1 MYSKMREEQLHSHR
15 GVCCH
20 CGFCVR
26 EQARDQSFGEY
37 SLLFY
42 FIQMRLPYEL
52 VIMLDVCSQNWQNV
66 ARPSFCADM
75 LSSLYNL
82 TQSPMFYFATGILL
96 LVLFFW
102 YMASENDKMKRNAGT
117 FFILGLA
124 SFSIMSLFVN
134 GMHYGID
141 IRGGVE
147 LTLEVQP
154 KLDDQT
160 GMPTPPTEE
169 DMQQACNILEE
180 RLNSTGTSEVQI
192 IHTNNKIL
200 IQIPQQD
207 TKDEKANKEKI
218 DAMVSMLTRMAKL
231 ELLAVHPESEKLIA
245 QMMSIDPATGKPL
258 VDFDAFIHNRNAY
271 LAAQKVGDNSKRM
284 PVLRIPAKMG
294 LNDYQV
300 LPNPVTDDETGQPV
314 LDAEGNQVMRFFVLQ
329 KPHAAMQQDVYI
341 TGKEVSAAHP
351 DYSRRGYVNVTLNRT
366 GAGRMGRL
374 TGKMVKGRD
383 RLAVVLN
390 GQVKCAPVVQATL
403 SKDFQIS
410 GLNGKGEAEDISK
423 ALANPLSSDLKVEG
437 RKDVSAQLGQ
447 SALEQGTF
455 AGIVGL
461 LAVFVFCYWYYRTAG
476 IVAMVG
482 LALNATTLVGLM
494 SLFGFVLTLP
504 GIAGIVLTMGMAV
517 DANVLIYERMREE
530 RAAGRSFLVS
540 LRVAY
545 DKAFSAI
552 WDSNITSLITAV
564 ILFWL
569 ASGSIKGFAV
579 TTSVGI
585 ITSLIGAIVVTR
597 VLFFWAEHTGMLR
610 EFTFSH
616 APFQNREFD
625 FMKWRKV
632 ALVCSLVVIV
642 GSLLYGVLVRR
653 DAALGIDFTG
663 GSTVTY
669 VLPTGSNVNY
679 REVEN
684 TVMSMKLSKLP
695 TVQEFNNAGSSRNI
709 KIRCAT
715 KDEASLIDRTLREKV
730 QGMQVIP
737 MPSIDEVSAS
747 LGSTF
752 FRTACWALLAG
763 LLGITIYLAVR
774 FEWSFAVGALFSTAH
789 DVLAILG
796 LVLVMGTE
804 LSIIHIGAF
813 LTVAGYSINDTI
825 VIFDRI
831 RERLRYA
838 EPKEDL
844 KDIINEAISSTLPRT
859 LLTSLSTLA
868 VLIALIALGGPAM
881 RDFSITMLLGILV
894 GTYSSIF
901 IAAPVIYMC
910 DRRNTL
916 VREVQEA
923 AQADSMV

>member
-1 MYSKMREEQLHSHR
+1 MPQ
-15 GVCCH
+15 
-20 CGFCVR
+20 F
-26 EQARDQSFGEY
+26 F
-37 SLLFY
+37 
-42 FIQMRLPYEL
+42 
-52 VIMLDVCSQNWQNV
+52 LD
-66 ARPSFCADM
+66 
-75 LSSLYNL
+75 L
-82 TQSPMFYFATGILL
+82 TQSPVFYFVTGLL
-96 LVLFFW
+96 LIALFFW

-117 FFILGLA
+117 FFIVGLA
-124 SFSIMSLFVN
+124 GFSILSLFIN

-154 KLDDQT
+154 KLDEQS
-160 GMPTPPTEE
+160 GQLAPPSEE

-192 IHTNNKIL
+192 LHSNNKIL

-207 TKDEKANKEKI
+207 TQDEERNREKI

-231 ELLAVHPESEKLIA
+231 ELLAVHPESDRLLAE
-245 QMMSIDPATGKPL
+245 MSSIDPNTGKPL
-258 VDFDAFIHNRNAY
+258 VDFDAYKQRRNAY
-271 LAAQKVGDNSKRM
+271 LAAQAAGDTKAKA
-284 PVLRIPAKMG
+284 PTIHIPAKMG
-294 LNDYQV
+294 LNSYQV
-300 LPNPVTDDETGQPV
+300 LPSPQVNDETGLPV
-314 LDAEGNQVMRFFVLQ
+314 LDKNGEQVVHFFVLQ

-341 TGKEVSAAHP
+341 TGKEVSSANP
-351 DYSRRGYVNVTLNRT
+351 DYSRRGYVSVVLNRT
-366 GAGRMGRL
+366 GAARMGQL
-374 TGKMVKGRD
+374 TGKMTKGRD

-390 GQVKCAPVVQATL
+390 GVVKCAPVVQSTL
-403 SKDFQIS
+403 HKDFSIS
-410 GLNGKGEAEDISK
+410 GLMGKGEPEDISK

-447 SALEQGTF
+447 SALEQGSF
-455 AGIVGL
+455 AGMVGMVG
-461 LAVFVFCYWYYRTAG
+461 VFLFCFWYYRTAG

-482 LALNATTLVGLM
+482 LSLNALALIGLM

-530 RAAGRSFLVS
+530 RAAGRPFIVS

-597 VLFFWAEHTGMLR
+597 VLFFWAEHLGLLGK
-610 EFTFSH
+610 EFKFSR
-616 APFQNREFD
+616 APFAGKVFD
-625 FMKWRKV
+625 FMKWRKL
-632 ALVCSLVVIV
+632 ALV
-642 GSLLYGVLVRR
+642 GSLAVIIGSLSYGVFVRG
-653 DAALGIDFTG
+653 DAVLGIDFTG
-663 GSTVTY
+663 GTSITY
-669 VLPTGSNVNY
+669 VLPADSK
-679 REVEN
+679 VEYKQVEDA
-684 TVMSMKLSKLP
+684 VMGMTLSKMP
-695 TVQEFNNAGSSRNI
+695 TVQEFANATDRNI

-715 KDEASLIDRTLREKV
+715 KEEAQQIDTMLREKV
-730 QGMQVIP
+730 PGMNEIVI
-737 MPSIDEVSAS
+737 PSIDEVSAS

-774 FEWSFAVGALFSTAH
+774 FEWSFAMGALISTAH
-789 DVLAILG
+789 DVLAIIG
-796 LVLVMGTE
+796 LVMLMGTE

-831 RERLRYA
+831 RESLRLA
-838 EPKEDL
+838 SPKDDL
-844 KDIINEAISSTLPRT
+844 KDIINEAINTTLPRT

-868 VLIALIALGGPAM
+868 VLVALIALGGPAM
-881 RDFSITMLLGILV
+881 RDFSITMVLGIFV

-910 DRRNTL
+910 DKRNNL
-916 VREVQEA
+916 VREVQQA
-923 AQADSMV
+923 AEVDTTV

>member
-1 MYSKMREEQLHSHR
+1 MPQFLI
-15 GVCCH
+15 
-20 CGFCVR
+20 
-26 EQARDQSFGEY
+26 D
-37 SLLFY
+37 
-42 FIQMRLPYEL
+42 
-52 VIMLDVCSQNWQNV
+52 
-66 ARPSFCADM
+66 
-75 LSSLYNL
+75 L
-82 TQSPMFYFATGILL
+82 TQSPFFYFITGLL
-96 LVLFFW
+96 LVVLFFW
-102 YMASENDKMKRNAGT
+102 YMAAENDKVKRNAGT
-117 FFILGLA
+117 CFILGLA
-124 SFSIMSLFVN
+124 FFSIMSLFVN

-154 KLDDQT
+154 KLDEQT
-160 GMPTPPTEE
+160 GQLTPPSEE

-192 IHTNNKIL
+192 LHSNNKIL

-207 TKDEKANKEKI
+207 SQDEEKNREKI
-218 DAMVSMLTRMAKL
+218 DAMVAMLTRMAKL
-231 ELLAVHPESEKLIA
+231 ELLAVHPESERIIA
-245 QMMSIDPATGKPL
+245 QMSSIDPATGAPM
-258 VDFDAFIHNRNAY
+258 VDFDAYIQKRKAY
-271 LAAQKVGDNSKRM
+271 LAAQAAGDTKAKA
-284 PVLRIPAKMG
+284 PTIHIPAKLG
-294 LNDYQV
+294 VPTYQV
-300 LPNPVTDDETGQPV
+300 LPEPLVDDETGEPV
-314 LDAEGNQVMRFFVLQ
+314 LDANGDQRIRFYVLQ

-341 TGKEVSAAHP
+341 TGKEVSSASP
-351 DYSRRGYVNVTLNRT
+351 DYSRRGHVSVVLNRT
-366 GAGRMGRL
+366 GASRMGQL
-374 TGKMVKGRD
+374 TGKMQKGRD

-390 GQVKCAPVVQATL
+390 SEVKCAPVVQATL
-403 SKDFQIS
+403 HKEFSIS
-410 GLNGKGEAEDISK
+410 GLMGKGEPEDISK

-455 AGIVGL
+455 AGLVGMVM
-461 LAVFVFCYWYYRTAG
+461 VFVFCFWYYRTAG
-476 IVAMVG
+476 MVAMVG
-482 LALNATTLVGLM
+482 LSLNALALIGLM

-530 RAAGRSFLVS
+530 RANGRPFIVA

-545 DKAFSAI
+545 EKAFSAI

-597 VLFFWAEHTGMLR
+597 VLFFWAEHLNLLGK
-610 EFTFSH
+610 EFSFSK
-616 APFQNREFD
+616 APFAGRQFD
-625 FMKWRKV
+625 FMKWRKL
-632 ALVCSLVVIV
+632 ALLASIVVIL
-642 GSLLYGVLVRR
+642 GSLSYGIFVRG
-653 DAALGIDFTG
+653 DKVLGIDFTG
-663 GSTVTY
+663 GTSVTY
-669 VLPTGSNVNY
+669 VLPSDSKVDY
-679 REVEN
+679 SQVES
-684 TVMSMKLSKLP
+684 TVMGMQLSKLP
-695 TVQEFNNAGSSRNI
+695 TVQEFSNATDRNI
-709 KIRCAT
+709 KIRCAD
-715 KDEASLIDRTLREKV
+715 KDEAALIDKTLREKV
-730 QGMQVIP
+730 PGMSDIVIP
-737 MPSIDEVSAS
+737 SVDEVSAS

-774 FEWSFAVGALFSTAH
+774 FEWSFAVGALISTAH
-789 DVLAILG
+789 DVLAIIG
-796 LVLVMGTE
+796 LVMLMGTE

-831 RERLRYA
+831 RESLRLA
-838 EPKEDL
+838 SPKDDL
-844 KDIINEAISSTLPRT
+844 KDIINEAINTTLPRT

-868 VLIALIALGGPAM
+868 VLVALIALGGPAM
-881 RDFSITMLLGILV
+881 RDFSITMLLGIFV
-894 GTYSSIF
+894 GTYSSVY

-916 VREVQEA
+916 VREVQQAAEA
-923 AQADSMV
+923 DASV

>member
-1 MYSKMREEQLHSHR
+1 MLQ
-15 GVCCH
+15 
-20 CGFCVR
+20 F
-26 EQARDQSFGEY
+26 
-37 SLLFY
+37 LLDLTKSPVFY
-42 FIQMRLPYEL
+42 FI
-52 VIMLDVCSQNWQNV
+52 
-66 ARPSFCADM
+66 
-75 LSSLYNL
+75 
-82 TQSPMFYFATGILL
+82 TGLL
-96 LVLFFW
+96 LVVLFFW

-117 FFILGLA
+117 FFIVGLA
-124 SFSIMSLFVN
+124 GFSILSLFVN

-154 KLDDQT
+154 KIDEQT
-160 GMPTPPTEE
+160 GQLTPPTEE

-192 IHTNNKIL
+192 LHSGNKIL

-207 TKDEKANKEKI
+207 TQDEERNREKI
-218 DAMVSMLTRMAKL
+218 EAMVSMLTRMAKL
-231 ELLAVHPESEKLIA
+231 ELLAVHPESAQLIA
-245 QMMSIDPATGKPL
+245 QMGSIDPATGKPG
-258 VDFDAFIHNRNAY
+258 VDFDEYRDKRTAY
-271 LAAQKVGDNSKRM
+271 LEAQKAGNTSMR
-284 PVLRIPAKMG
+284 PPALRIPTKYG
-294 LNDYQV
+294 LNNYQI
-300 LPNPVTDDETGQPV
+300 LPEPQVDDKTGEPI
-314 LDAEGNQVMRFFVLQ
+314 LDRQGKQVIHYHVLQ

-341 TGKEVSAAHP
+341 TGKEVASANP
-351 DYSRRGYVNVTLNRT
+351 DYARRGHVSVVLNRT
-366 GAGRMGRL
+366 GAGRMGQL
-374 TGKMVKGRD
+374 TGRMTKGRD

-390 GQVKCAPVVQATL
+390 GQVKCAPVVQDTL
-403 SKDFQIS
+403 HKEFSIS
-410 GLNGKGEAEDISK
+410 GLMGKGEPEDISK

-455 AGIVGL
+455 AGLVGM
-461 LAVFVFCYWYYRTAG
+461 AFVFLFCYWYYRTAG
-476 IVAMVG
+476 MVAMVG
-482 LALNATTLVGLM
+482 LSLNAIALIGLM

-530 RAAGRSFLVS
+530 RMAGRPFLVS

-545 DKAFSAI
+545 EKAFSAI
-552 WDSNITSLITAV
+552 WDSNITSLLTAV

-597 VLFFWAEHTGMLR
+597 VLFFWAEHLNLLGKD
-610 EFTFSH
+610 FKFAK
-616 APFQNREFD
+616 APFAGKSFD

-632 ALVCSLVVIV
+632 ALVGSIVVIF
-642 GSLLYGVLVRR
+642 GSLAYTVFVKR

-663 GSTVTY
+663 GTTMTY
-669 VLPTGSNVNY
+669 VIPADSEVDYTK
-679 REVEN
+679 VEN
-684 TVMSMKLSKLP
+684 LVMGTQLSKQP
-695 TVQEFNNAGSSRNI
+695 TVQEFQNATDRNI
-709 KIRCAT
+709 KIRVAT
-715 KDEASLIDRTLREKV
+715 KAEAAQLDTALRADV
-730 QGMQVIP
+730 PGMKAVPQ
-737 MPSIDEVSAS
+737 PSIDEVSAS

-763 LLGITIYLAVR
+763 LLGITIYLGVR
-774 FEWSFAVGALFSTAH
+774 FEWTFAVGALVSTAH
-789 DVLAILG
+789 DVLAIIG
-796 LVLVMGTE
+796 LVVVMGTE

-831 RERLRYA
+831 RESLRLA
-838 EPKEDL
+838 SPKDDL
-844 KDIINEAISSTLPRT
+844 KDIINEAINTTLPRT

-868 VLIALIALGGPAM
+868 VLVALIALGGPAM

-901 IAAPVIYMC
+901 IAAPVVYMC
-910 DRRNTL
+910 DRKNDL

-923 AQADSMV
+923 AQADTTV

>member
-1 MYSKMREEQLHSHR
+1 
-15 GVCCH
+15 
-20 CGFCVR
+20 
-26 EQARDQSFGEY
+26 
-37 SLLFY
+37 
-42 FIQMRLPYEL
+42 
-52 VIMLDVCSQNWQNV
+52 
-66 ARPSFCADM
+66 M
-75 LSSLYNL
+75 LSFFSEL
-82 TQSPMFYFATGILL
+82 TQSPFFYFTVGLL
-96 LVLFFW
+96 LVVLFFW
-102 YMASENDKMKRNAGT
+102 YLASENDKMKRNAGT
-117 FFILGLA
+117 FFIVGLA
-124 SFSIMSLFVN
+124 GFSILSLFVN

-154 KLDDQT
+154 KIDEQT
-160 GMPTPPTEE
+160 GHLTPPTEE

-192 IHTNNKIL
+192 LHSGNKIL

-207 TKDEKANKEKI
+207 SQDEERNREKI

-231 ELLAVHPESEKLIA
+231 ELLAVHPESDRLLA
-245 QMMSIDPATGKPL
+245 QMSSIDPATGKPM
-258 VDFDAFIHNRNAY
+258 VDFDAYREKRKAY
-271 LAAQKVGDNSKRM
+271 IEAQKAGNTTMRAPM
-284 PVLRIPAKMG
+284 LRIPAKFG
-294 LNDYQV
+294 LNDYQI
-300 LPNPVTDDETGQPV
+300 LPCPQINDETGLPV
-314 LDAEGNQVMRFFVLQ
+314 LDKHGEEIIHFFLLQ

-341 TGKEVSAAHP
+341 TGKEVSSAHP
-351 DYSRRGYVNVTLNRT
+351 DYTRKGYVSVVLNRT
-366 GAGRMGRL
+366 GASRMGQL

-390 GQVKCAPVVQATL
+390 GQVKCAPVVQSTL
-403 SKDFQIS
+403 HKDFQIS
-410 GLNGKGEAEDISK
+410 GLNGKGEPEDISK

-447 SALEQGTF
+447 SALQQGTF
-455 AGIVGL
+455 AGLVGL
-461 LAVFVFCYWYYRTAG
+461 VGVFLFCYWYYRSAG

-482 LALNATTLVGLM
+482 LSLNALALIGLM

-530 RAAGRSFLVS
+530 RNAGRPFLVS
-540 LRVAY
+540 LRIAY
-545 DKAFSAI
+545 EKAFSAI

-597 VLFFWAEHTGMLR
+597 VLFFWAEHLNLLGK
-610 EFTFSH
+610 EFTFAR
-616 APFQNREFD
+616 APFAGRTFD

-632 ALVCSLVVIV
+632 AMVSSIIVIAA
-642 GSLLYGVLVRR
+642 SLLYAVCIRK

-663 GSTVTY
+663 GTTVTY
-669 VLPTGSNVNY
+669 VLPSGS
-679 REVEN
+679 EVDYDKVESA
-684 TVMSMKLSKLP
+684 VMGMTLSKMP
-695 TVQEFNNAGSSRNI
+695 TVQEFFNATDRNV
-709 KIRCAT
+709 KIRCASQE
-715 KDEASLIDRTLREKV
+715 EAHQIDAKLRAEV
-730 QGMQVIP
+730 PGMKEVP
-737 MPSIDEVSAS
+737 APSVDEVSAS

-763 LLGITIYLAVR
+763 MLGITIYLAVR
-774 FEWSFAVGALFSTAH
+774 FEWSFAMGALISTAH
-789 DVLAILG
+789 DVLAVIG
-796 LVLVMGTE
+796 LVVLMGTE

-831 RERLRYA
+831 RESLRIA
-838 EPKEDL
+838 SPKDDL
-844 KDIINEAISSTLPRT
+844 KDIINEAINTTLPRT
-859 LLTSLSTLA
+859 LLTSLSTVA
-868 VLIALIALGGPAM
+868 VLVALIALGGPAM
-881 RDFSITMLLGILV
+881 RDFSITMLLGIFV
-894 GTYSSIF
+894 GTYSSIY

-910 DRRNTL
+910 DRRNSL
-916 VREVQEA
+916 VREVQQAAEA
-923 AQADSMV
+923 DASV